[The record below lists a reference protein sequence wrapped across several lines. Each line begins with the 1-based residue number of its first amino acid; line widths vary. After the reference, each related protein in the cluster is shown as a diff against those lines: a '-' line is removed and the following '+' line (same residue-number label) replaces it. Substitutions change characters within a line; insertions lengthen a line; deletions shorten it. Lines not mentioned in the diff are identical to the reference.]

1 MNVKLQATM
10 YMLGKLYI
18 ISLLDAL
25 LQILYQVIA
34 SSGPLIISIFTNMGH
49 EIGCFTLTHLRMK
62 SLPKIANRVTPA
74 EAR

>member
-10 YMLGKLYI
+10 YMIGKLYI
-18 ISLLDAL
+18 ILLLDAL

-34 SSGPLIISIFTNMGH
+34 SSGPLIISIFTNMCH